1 MKKIYGAEHF
11 RANVL
16 KTYSRRG
23 GKCVKQLINKWKST
37 SYSFKI
43 FYHELKT
50 SALVEENQEL
60 RGEKRKA
67 EEDLAAEQAK
77 RLKIEQKLENV
88 IKDSEK
94 SKKYYRGKFRALAKK
109 VARMQNKGKRGP
121 NKQTKFSEFTKQHQ
135 ARIKKRNEGRLP
147 GNTFIFGAVQFYCH

>member
-1 MKKIYGAEHF
+1 M
-11 RANVL
+11 
-16 KTYSRRG
+16 
-23 GKCVKQLINKWKST
+23 
-37 SYSFKI
+37 
-43 FYHELKT
+43 
-50 SALVEENQEL
+50 VEENQEL

-121 NKQTKFSEFTKQHQ
+121 NKQTKFSESTKQHQ
-135 ARIKKRNEGRLP
+135 ARIKKKE
-147 GNTFIFGAVQFYCH
+147 